1 MIKYPCMWG
10 TAISAG
16 QCEGG
21 CHKGNKGYSIG
32 DTQSNE
38 RERCFKRYP
47 LPDEHAY
54 YAMQKGVEFYE
65 HYEEDIQLLK
75 ELGVQCFR
83 MSIAWSRIFPH
94 GDDEEPNEEGL
105 AFYDRIFDLLV
116 QNGIEPIVTLSHLEI
131 PYALFEKYDG
141 WENKH
146 WIAAY
151 TRYAD
156 TCFSR
161 YSDRVHLWITF
172 NEINMALYLPLS
184 VGVGVDRSEHQE
196 ECCWQAVHNMLAANA
211 KAIQLA
217 KAVNARNEV
226 GAMIAYS
233 PIYPMTCRPEDVL
246 KADEIRSN
254 ALTIA
259 DVLVHGAYSDTALNR
274 FEKAGIDLK
283 MSEEEQTLLSEQR
296 VDFLATSYYNSIVA
310 SSDDAAV
317 KASGNL
323 FGGVKNPYLTESEWG
338 WTIDPI
344 GIRICLKELYDRYK
358 LPLMIVENG
367 LGAKDEVIDGQ
378 IHDEYRIAYLREHIN
393 EVLKAIDEGI
403 HLKAYTMWSF
413 LDLVSASSGEMKK
426 RYGLVYVDLDNEGKG
441 TLKRIPKD
449 SFKWYQKFLKKQHI

>member
-10 TAISAG
+10 AAISAG

-21 CHKGNKGYSIG
+21 SHKGNKGYSIG
-32 DTQSNE
+32 DTQPNE

-47 LPDEHAY
+47 LPDEHTY

-65 HYEEDIQLLK
+65 YYEEDIQLLK
-75 ELGVQCFR
+75 ELGVQCF
-83 MSIAWSRIFPH
+83 
-94 GDDEEPNEEGL
+94 PNEEGL

-116 QNGIEPIVTLSHLEI
+116 QGGIEPIVTLSHLEI

-146 WIAAY
+146 WIDAY
-151 TRYAD
+151 TRYAKI
-156 TCFSR
+156 CFSR

-184 VGVGVDRSEHQE
+184 VGVGVDRSEHKE
-196 ECCWQAVHNMLAANA
+196 ECCWQAVHNMLVANA

-217 KAVNARNEV
+217 KAINARNEV

-233 PIYPMTCRPEDVL
+233 PVYPMTCQPEDVL

-259 DVLVHGAYSDTALNR
+259 DVLVHGAYSDIALNR

-283 MSEEEQTLLSEQR
+283 MSEEEQILLSKQR

-310 SSDDAAV
+310 SSDDAAA

-338 WTIDPI
+338 WTIDPL
-344 GIRICLKELYDRYK
+344 GIRICLKELYDRYN

-367 LGAKDEVIDGQ
+367 LGAIDEVIDGQ

-393 EVLKAIDEGI
+393 E
-403 HLKAYTMWSF
+403 
-413 LDLVSASSGEMKK
+413 MKK
-426 RYGLVYVDLDNEGKG
+426 RYGLVYVDLDDEGKG

-449 SFKWYQKFLKKQHI
+449 SFKWYQKFLKKQRI